1 MQKVSPL
8 KENEKVPAFSTSDSQ
23 GNKISDQILLGK
35 NYIFYFYPRDNTP
48 GCTAQACGF
57 RDNYDFFR
65 QKNIL
70 LFGISGDSAKS
81 HENFIKKYN
90 LPFPLIMDEDH
101 SLARSFGVWGEKK
114 FMGKTFEGIHR
125 MSFLI
130 NDSGII
136 EKTFTKVK
144 AKTHPLEL
152 KETL

>member
-1 MQKVSPL
+1 MQKVSL
-8 KENEKVPAFSTSDSQ
+8 KENEKVPAFSPVIRRKQNFRPKLTWQ
-23 GNKISDQILLGK
+23 KLYL
-35 NYIFYFYPRDNTP
+35 YFYPRDNTP

-152 KETL
+152 KEIL